1 MNLNLTYKS
10 TCADWDLLSFSKTKK
25 QTLQRFF
32 QKPSSFTPP
41 RNRDRDLDHQ
51 IDVLNKLDLEK
62 MDTKS
67 KSDLSYMEQ
76 KELLKLIND
85 ETIVIK
91 PVDKG
96 GGGGGV

>member
-1 MNLNLTYKS
+1 
-10 TCADWDLLSFSKTKK
+10 
-25 QTLQRFF
+25 
-32 QKPSSFTPP
+32 
-41 RNRDRDLDHQ
+41 
-51 IDVLNKLDLEK
+51 

-96 GGGGGV
+96 GGGGGGGGFF

>member
-1 MNLNLTYKS
+1 
-10 TCADWDLLSFSKTKK
+10 
-25 QTLQRFF
+25 
-32 QKPSSFTPP
+32 
-41 RNRDRDLDHQ
+41 
-51 IDVLNKLDLEK
+51 

-96 GGGGGV
+96 GGGGGCSVYLNRSLPKHDKHRNI

>member
-1 MNLNLTYKS
+1 
-10 TCADWDLLSFSKTKK
+10 
-25 QTLQRFF
+25 
-32 QKPSSFTPP
+32 
-41 RNRDRDLDHQ
+41 
-51 IDVLNKLDLEK
+51 

-96 GGGGGV
+96 GGGGVVILSTGHYQSMISIGIYRI